1 MERDEAMNPFMEVRK
16 RFPEASEEEFAEA
29 MDEFFQRRD
38 DERANSGPPS
48 PDRLERWWNLVTDP
62 EHTESEKSQIA
73 TAWMM
78 SEPFPPDGWP
88 DE

>member
-48 PDRLERWWNLVTDP
+48 PDRLER
-62 EHTESEKSQIA
+62 
-73 TAWMM
+73 
-78 SEPFPPDGWP
+78 
-88 DE
+88 